1 VPSSAGQDWLQTL
14 LDGDRML
21 VEHRDLD
28 AWLRGPQLEK
38 ALRGVGSPDDELLPA
53 ARADFAPLLFNKE
66 IANDTRT
73 NEQ

>member
-1 VPSSAGQDWLQTL
+1 MPSSAGQDWLQTL

-28 AWLRGPQLEK
+28 AWLRGPQLEE
-38 ALRGVGSPDDELLPA
+38 ALRAWVTGRRALVRRE
-53 ARADFAPLLFNKE
+53 ADFAPLFFNKE